1 MTSVFTVKMDDH
13 YGNNKCNVEKNVPV
27 AFILTRRWQDGA
39 EILGTE
45 TWRCLSQTSRSKHYL
60 KCGLV
65 VVKWSTCSP
74 STRTVWVQFP
84 PKAEDTLR
92 YYLFEIDQFFL
103 IYLITIPV
111 VFKFSNKWGGST
123 VRPWLKKRLEEAPL
137 ISSQSRDR
145 NVCSSFS
152 SAPTTVQMCISMTTP
167 DGCFPLFSL

>member
-84 PKAEDTLR
+84 LMTTTVFSVNFVFEKAENEKNR
-92 YYLFEIDQFFL
+92 GRGW
-103 IYLITIPV
+103 PV
-111 VFKFSNKWGGST
+111 WN
-123 VRPWLKKRLEEAPL
+123 RL
-137 ISSQSRDR
+137 ISIKSNSLPDKNR
-145 NVCSSFS
+145 
-152 SAPTTVQMCISMTTP
+152 QMSIKVAQKWFHKKNEWFDTFTKIA
-167 DGCFPLFSL
+167 